1 MGRKVFISVLGTGLY
16 GRCKY
21 VRTNNDFVSDETLF
35 IQSATL
41 QYLKANDW
49 GNNALGIFLLTD
61 SAREF
66 NWKKS
71 ITQRYDNRS
80 KQNVEYEG
88 LESVIKRMALPFPIK
103 DLPIPDGNNEKEIWA
118 IFKKTFEE
126 LQDEDELYFDITH
139 AFRFLPMLILVL
151 CDYSKFLNNIRVAS
165 ITYGNYEAR
174 DKETDQAPIIDLT
187 SISQLQDWT
196 FAAGQ
201 YIENGSVGR
210 LVSLCEQEFRPILK
224 ESKGG
229 NEVAQNLRVFSQ
241 KLYAVTEERQTC
253 RGMDII
259 KSNSFKG
266 LKQSADKLESTFID
280 AFNPIFDK
288 IKSSLVSFDEN
299 ENVRNGLSAATWC
312 YKNGL
317 YQQSATILQEF
328 VVSFFCL
335 RHGIAIDDEVNRE
348 IINNTRK
355 EGWIIEPEKVDKLE
369 EVLLDDLFED
379 KNLINNFN
387 NLTEVRNDFN
397 HSGMRSKRPPLKP
410 QNIKENIRKCILE
423 FALILFNIKAEL

>member
-1 MGRKVFISVLGTGLY
+1 MARKVFLSILGTGPYSECTYSVEKQDIMSTRYIQLATIKHLIQK
-16 GRCKY
+16 GIA
-21 VRTNNDFVSDETLF
+21 NNEEWTKDDAVIIFVTQKSEEQQWLKGLSRENGSTVEREG
-35 IQSATL
+35 
-41 QYLKANDW
+41 LKAL
-49 GNNALGIFLLTD
+49 A
-61 SAREF
+61 E
-66 NWKKS
+66 K
-71 ITQRYDNRS
+71 
-80 KQNVEYEG
+80 EG
-88 LESVIKRMALPFPIK
+88 FPMPVVPVRIK
-103 DLPIPDGNNEKEIWA
+103 DGNNEEEIWEVFNV
-118 IFKKTFEE
+118 IFDKIEE
-126 LQDEDELYFDITH
+126 DDELYLDTTH
-139 AFRFLPMLILVL
+139 AFRYLPMLLLVL
-151 CDYSKFLNNIRVAS
+151 IDYAKFLKNVKVKS
-165 ITYGNYEAR
+165 FMVE
-174 DKETDQAPIIDLT
+174 DSSKPIMDLT
-187 SISQLQDWT
+187 PILRLQDWT

-201 YIENGSVGR
+201 YIENGSVDR
-210 LVSLCEQEFRPILK
+210 LVSLCEQEFKPILK
-224 ESKGG
+224 ESKGS

-241 KLYAVTEERQTC
+241 KLLAVTEERQTC
-253 RGMDII
+253 RGLDII
-259 KSNSFKG
+259 KSTSFKG

-280 AFNPIFDK
+280 AFNPIFEK

-299 ENVRNGLSAATWC
+299 ENIRNGLSAANWC

-328 VVSFFCL
+328 VVSFLCL

-348 IINNTRK
+348 IINKAFNIKYHNTRK

-397 HSGMRSKRPPLKP
+397 HSGMRLKRPPLKP